1 MVFFA
6 NFVHERKG
14 AKRRMKKKQ
23 VVSGLLATVM
33 IANIALVD
41 MGPVQAAENLN
52 LAKGCKVT
60 ASEFE
65 LEQTSAVKA
74 VDGDKGTHWGTSQGK
89 MNGEWLEV
97 SLNKPTNINQIKVFW
112 ERTADKQNIKKW
124 KVEVLKTD
132 GTWEIVKLDE
142 NEDKEPVEST
152 IDLKTP
158 VLGTKVKLTILEAD
172 TTFWANVGIN

>member
-112 ERTADKQNIKKW
+112 ERTAF
-124 KVEVLKTD
+124 
-132 GTWEIVKLDE
+132 
-142 NEDKEPVEST
+142 
-152 IDLKTP
+152 
-158 VLGTKVKLTILEAD
+158 AC
-172 TTFWANVGIN
+172 A